1 MERSH
6 WVADV
11 RSSYCIDLAPAYN
24 SEQEIHFYRC
34 FEIVNNESFHTNRV
48 LELIYNI
55 FKKQNVD

>member
-1 MERSH
+1 MECSH

-11 RSSYCIDLAPAYN
+11 RSSYCIDLALASN

-34 FEIVNNESFHTNRV
+34 FEIVNNELSHTNRA

-55 FKKQNVD
+55 LKKQNVD